1 MTFTWAFS
9 FFVGIA
15 MLLCMIVNSE
25 VSNAFRI
32 VLAVVASLSC
42 WGYVL
47 GFVLTFRIEDG
58 VIRCVEDC
66 GG

>member
-1 MTFTWAFS
+1 
-9 FFVGIA
+9 